1 MTQPCMGCT
10 KYKKR
15 KCIISVHF
23 LFYISTCSAYAEFI
37 PQPVIKI
44 FRFDIEQIVMERAY
58 NKVRYMPQKNRPLD
72 IDYD

>member
-10 KYKKR
+10 KYKKKR
-15 KCIISVHF
+15 KCIKACISS
-23 LFYISTCSAYAEFI
+23 FYISTCSAYAEFI

-58 NKVRYMPQKNRPLD
+58 NKIRYMPQ
-72 IDYD
+72 

>member
-10 KYKKR
+10 KYKKEEMHHKR
-15 KCIISVHF
+15 AFPLFIYPFTLPTHHF
-23 LFYISTCSAYAEFI
+23 S

-58 NKVRYMPQKNRPLD
+58 NKIRCMQQ
-72 IDYD
+72 